1 MRFNVIEGT
10 DRNDRLVGG
19 ARRDLIE
26 GLGGNDV
33 LRGKAGNDV
42 LFGGDGNDRLIGN
55 AGNDLLRGDEGDD
68 RMLGGGGDDTM
79 VWRNGDGS
87 DTMNGGRGE
96 DTAAVEGSEDA
107 GDRFVVSSAP
117 GGGVHFARTNFGQ
130 FSLDITNTERL
141 EIEGLGGNDLINA
154 RRLDAGDIALFVS
167 GGDGDDRIIGSQ
179 GDDVLVGDRGNDRM
193 NGGNGDDRMI
203 WNNGDGSDRMNGG
216 RGHDVA
222 EVNGSEDDGDAFEAV
237 ENANGRVSFERTNL
251 GPFSIKIAKTEVL
264 ELNGLGGD
272 DTLDASGL
280 QTVSAELSGGD
291 GNDLLEGGAADDVL
305 DGGAGDDELVGNK
318 GNDVMRGGDGD
329 DEMEWNNGD
338 GSDTMDGGIGEDTAE
353 VNGAD
358 GAGDAFEVTNGADGG
373 VFFQRTN
380 LGPFTIDIVNTETLE
395 LNGLGGDDTID
406 ASGLDAGRANLEI
419 DGGAGNDVLLGSAG
433 DDVLL
438 GGDGD
443 DELVGNR
450 GDDVMSGGDGDD
462 EMEWNNGDGSDTMD
476 GGIGEDTAEVNGA
489 DGAGDAFEVTN
500 GADGGVFFQ
509 RTNLGPFT
517 IDIVNT
523 ETLELNGLGGDDT
536 IDASGLDAGRA
547 IVEFDGGDG
556 NDLLIGS
563 AGDDILAGEFGDDTM
578 RGGAGDDTMEWDN
591 GDGSDVMDGGEGF
604 DTVVVEG
611 NDAGGDLFRISSQLT
626 GGVLFERQAVG
637 PFTLDIVN
645 SEVLE
650 VDGLGGDDTIDAN
663 DLGIGDIQLR
673 ASGGEGNDVIIGSVG
688 DDFID
693 GGAGD
698 DQLFGGTGAD
708 VFIYEEGADVIA
720 DFEDGVDL
728 IGAEFAAAL
737 SIEQLDADTV
747 IDFGDG
753 NVLTLQDTLAAN
765 ITEADFVF

>member
-167 GGDGDDRIIGSQ
+167 GGDGNDRIIGSQ

-338 GSDTMDGGIGEDTAE
+338 GSDTMDGGA
-353 VNGAD
+353 
-358 GAGDAFEVTNGADGG
+358 
-373 VFFQRTN
+373 
-380 LGPFTIDIVNTETLE
+380 
-395 LNGLGGDDTID
+395 
-406 ASGLDAGRANLEI
+406 
-419 DGGAGNDVLLGSAG
+419 
-433 DDVLL
+433 
-438 GGDGD
+438 
-443 DELVGNR
+443 
-450 GDDVMSGGDGDD
+450 
-462 EMEWNNGDGSDTMD
+462 
-476 GGIGEDTAEVNGA
+476 GEDTAEVNGA